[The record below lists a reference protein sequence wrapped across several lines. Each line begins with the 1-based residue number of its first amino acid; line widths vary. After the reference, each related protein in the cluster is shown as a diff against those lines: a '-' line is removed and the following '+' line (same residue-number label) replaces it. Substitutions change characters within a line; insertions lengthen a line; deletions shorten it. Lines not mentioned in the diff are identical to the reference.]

1 MATIAGRPV
10 TKTKG
15 EDQNFTAFPR
25 KYKTPFPVTHRRGG
39 FLLSQGLSQQQR
51 SAALVEKK
59 IRMEGVDTFGLLG
72 LNDANLELVERRF
85 DSNVTV
91 RGDTITI
98 RGELPEVDQV
108 EKVFKELI
116 FILKKNGNLTTND
129 VDTVVDLVKTNG
141 EPALPKSIT
150 SSLSDEDLDTVIL
163 FTKNQIIRAKTA
175 GQRAYLQHTKKN
187 DIVFAVGPAGTGKT
201 YLAVALAVAS
211 LKNHEITKI
220 VLTRPAVEAG
230 ESLGFLPGDLKEKI
244 DPYLRPLYDA
254 LDDMIPAEK
263 LKTYI
268 EKRVIEIAPL
278 AYMRGRTLNNAFVIL
293 DEAQNASAMQMK
305 MFLTRLG
312 PNSRAIIT
320 GDVTQI
326 DLPSKSQSGLV
337 QIQEV
342 LKGVG
347 GIAFVYFDKND
358 VVRHRLV
365 KDIIDAYDKYHNGN
379 GVAASDEPNRKSSV
393 S

>member
-1 MATIAGRPV
+1 MSGMT
-10 TKTKG
+10 
-15 EDQNFTAFPR
+15 
-25 KYKTPFPVTHRRGG
+25 
-39 FLLSQGLSQQQR
+39 
-51 SAALVEKK
+51 EKK
-59 IRMEGVDTFGLLG
+59 LRIEGADTFGLLG
-72 LNDANLELVERRF
+72 LNDANLEVVERRF
-85 DSNVTV
+85 DATVVV

-98 RGELPEVDQV
+98 RGDAAEVDTLDRT
-108 EKVFKELI
+108 FKELM
-116 FILKKNGNLTTND
+116 FLLRKNGSLTTND
-129 VDTVVDLVKTNG
+129 VETVIDLIAANG
-141 EPALPKSIT
+141 EPAVPKTVT
-150 SSLSDEDLDTVIL
+150 SGLSHDELDTVIL
-163 FTKNQIIRAKTA
+163 FTKNQIIRAKTP
-175 GQRAYLQHTKKN
+175 GQRSYLHQIRGN

-201 YLAVALAVAS
+201 YLAVAFAVAS
-211 LKNHEITKI
+211 LKNNEITKI

-263 LKTYI
+263 LRGYI

-312 PNSRAIIT
+312 PNSRAIVT

-326 DLPSKSQSGLV
+326 DLPTRQGSGLV

-342 LKGVG
+342 LRGVE
-347 GIAFVYFDKND
+347 GISFVYFDRND

-365 KDIIDAYDKYHNGN
+365 KDIIDAYEKFQNG
-379 GVAASDEPNRKSSV
+379 GQQQSV
-393 S
+393 EGGN